1 MSGLAGFVS
10 RRVEPAFS
18 LVEVVLALG
27 VVSFAIVAILGVIP
41 VGLNAG
47 RSSQSETRSG
57 QIAQDILSSLASQ
70 SQANFATCVIKQP
83 ATTTALD
90 FSYNITLDGSTASYV
105 FAADNDG
112 HLAVP
117 VPPQTA
123 ASFPYQVTV
132 FVAKDPTGFDT
143 GYAALVTVRVA
154 WQPFSTNTRDFVR
167 IFTRY

>member
-1 MSGLAGFVS
+1 MSRFEGALPSLGK
-10 RRVEPAFS
+10 RAFS

-41 VGLNAG
+41 VGLNSG
-47 RSSQSETRSG
+47 RSSQSETRAA

-70 SQANFATCVIKQP
+70 SQANFTNCVIKQP

-90 FSYNITLDGSTASYV
+90 FSYNITLDGSTPTYV

-123 ASFPYQVTV
+123 ANFPYQVTV
-132 FVAKDPTGFDT
+132 FVAKDPAGFDT

-154 WQPFSTNTRDFVR
+154 WQPFTENTRDFVR
-167 IFTRY
+167 ILTKY